1 MNMPTNPMVATND
14 DADER
19 RDEARADEARVDETR
34 TAEMTDGDKAHAD
47 EPVDA
52 DVVHS
57 GTQDRT
63 VPVDTEGAEMKPGDE
78 PPAPAPRLWTGD
90 DARGLRERLKEA
102 QLHFL
107 DDPRAAIEAAD
118 ELVAEAVDSF
128 TARLAEQRTALGS
141 WRDNGADDTEQQRVV
156 LQRYRDFLDR
166 VLAL

>member
-34 TAEMTDGDKAHAD
+34 TAEVTDGDKAHAD

-141 WRDNGADDTEQQRVV
+141 WRDNGADDTEQQRRR
-156 LQRYRDFLDR
+156 QTHDGD
-166 VLAL
+166 